1 MAIIGRADREHSGH
15 YLTAVAA
22 VTVIVAGLAWFGQN
36 RTLAAA
42 AAALGIYALHLVSIR
57 FLLENQRR
65 QREVLDAQ
73 WEVLQ
78 RFLGEEGVDNVN
90 LDELVPAM
98 PVDREEPE
106 KPSTQVVDA
115 VEPADASEPAPGYP
129 DSGSAGQVVMGRL
142 VPPIEALPQEAVHRS
157 PVGAQ
162 TAADDGT
169 DKGFPILELEAD
181 VEPEFLPL
189 DPEEDEGD
197 SVEAKEPGLVGI
209 PPRPQPS
216 RPMGTAAE
224 VPVPRHFAL
233 GTVALVRDL
242 LTPDEVA
249 RVLLEQRR
257 QPGKKFGE
265 LAVEMG
271 LLSDSQREEL
281 LLAQQEGLFTD
292 AEMREARRRLREF
305 RENAAHSLAGL
316 D

>member
-1 MAIIGRADREHSGH
+1 MAIIGKADREHSGH
-15 YLTAVAA
+15 YLTAVGA

-42 AAALGIYALHLVSIR
+42 AAALGIYALHLLSIR

-65 QREVLDAQ
+65 HRKVLDAQ

-78 RFLGEEGVDNVN
+78 RFLGEEGADAVNV
-90 LDELVPAM
+90 DELVPAM

-106 KPSTQVVDA
+106 KPSTQVAAVDPVSGRDVA
-115 VEPADASEPAPGYP
+115 SGHMDPGSVE
-129 DSGSAGQVVMGRL
+129 QVVVGRL
-142 VPPIEALPQEAVHRS
+142 VPPIESLPEDLQAS
-157 PVGAQ
+157 PVE
-162 TAADDGT
+162 AAAAEDGGI
-169 DKGFPILELEAD
+169 DAEVPILELEVD
-181 VEPEFLPL
+181 VEPEFLPI
-189 DPEEDEGD
+189 DHEEDEGE
-197 SVEAKEPGLVGI
+197 SVEPQQPGLVGI
-209 PPRPQPS
+209 PPRPQFE
-216 RPMGTAAE
+216 RPLGTAAE

-257 QPGKKFGE
+257 RPGKKFGE

-271 LLSDSQREEL
+271 LLSDSQLEEL